1 MRKLVLAV
9 CFAAVLLS
17 GSVYAAEEVQWA
29 LGREVELME
38 KAIDVALS
46 GDGKYAYILTK
57 KNVTIQNLQN
67 GRIIGMFPLDAKFT
81 SISLAPRANSI
92 LLKSSSGKK
101 ILSLQANIKIPEPVF
116 DIPVDGSPIIG
127 PAEARVTL
135 VTFTDFQCPH
145 CSRVFPAIEQLLKKY
160 PNDLNV
166 IIKHFPLRSHKFA
179 SQASIA
185 TLAAA
190 RQGKYVE
197 LTREMFKNYRSLNEE
212 TVKEYAGAVGLDLEK
227 FEQDR
232 KNNEF
237 QQQLQ
242 RDRQLG
248 RSIGVRGVPS
258 LYINGRSVK
267 NRSPQG
273 MAAMIDEELKNQ

>member
-1 MRKLVLAV
+1 
-9 CFAAVLLS
+9 
-17 GSVYAAEEVQWA
+17 
-29 LGREVELME
+29 
-38 KAIDVALS
+38 
-46 GDGKYAYILTK
+46 LTK
-57 KNVTIQNLQN
+57 KNVVIQNLQN
-67 GRIIGMFPLDAKFT
+67 GRIIGMFPLDTKFT
-81 SISLAPRANSI
+81 SIRLAPRANSI

-101 ILSLQANIKIPEPVF
+101 ILSLQADITMPEPVF
-116 DIPVDGSPIIG
+116 DIPVDGSPVIG
-127 PAEARVTL
+127 PADARVTL

-145 CSRVFPAIEQLLKKY
+145 CNRVFPAIEQLLKQY

-185 TLAAA
+185 ALAAE

-197 LTREMFKNYRSLNEE
+197 LTREMFKNFRSLNEE
-212 TVKEYAGAVGLDLEK
+212 TVQAYAGAVGLDLEK

-232 KNNEF
+232 KDSEF

-242 RDRQLG
+242 RDRQLAQ
-248 RSIGVRGVPS
+248 RIGVRGVPS

-273 MAAMIDEELKNQ
+273 MAAMIDEELKKQ